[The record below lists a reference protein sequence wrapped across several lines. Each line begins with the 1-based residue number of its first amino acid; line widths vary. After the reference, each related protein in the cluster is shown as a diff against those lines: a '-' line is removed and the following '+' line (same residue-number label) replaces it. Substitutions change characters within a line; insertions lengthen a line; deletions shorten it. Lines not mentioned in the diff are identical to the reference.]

1 MIIVH
6 DEHLMWCGD
15 LRAIGL
21 ISFTPEL
28 DKHII
33 QERIDTGRAK
43 RGEPFKFG
51 KWVCYALTDEEE
63 RLIHEEWKAYSD
75 NVLMYAGTVAAE
87 LVFEWLMEMHDKR

>member
-21 ISFTPEL
+21 ITFTPEL
-28 DKHII
+28 DKYII
-33 QERIDTGRAK
+33 QERINTGRAK

-51 KWVCYALTDEEE
+51 RWVCYALTDEEE
-63 RLIHEEWKAYSD
+63 RLVHEEWKAYSD

>member
-6 DEHLMWCGD
+6 DEWRGWCGD
-15 LRAIGL
+15 LSAIGL

-28 DKHII
+28 DKYSIR
-33 QERIDTGRAK
+33 ERINTGRAK
-43 RGEPFKFG
+43 RGEPFMYG

-63 RLIHEEWKAYSD
+63 KLIREEWKAYSD

-87 LVFEWLMEMHDKR
+87 LVFEWLMERGEKG